1 MLLISTAAAQNNVI
15 NINGVD
21 LELPNKYTGG
31 KLVDGEYKLNNT
43 FSIKCID
50 NKLEKSIGL
59 WATEKDFEE
68 NLTIEG
74 HPVKHYCQYNEYVGG
89 NHSHA
94 YFASGDSVYEI
105 SWTGKEIN
113 TDIEKLIKNT
123 PKSNIDEDTFY
134 TLLDKAID
142 TYKQE
147 KIDKLNSDVE
157 YNYLETK
164 INSKN
169 YPDAS
174 DDTRFKEILLTY
186 YNR

>member
-147 KIDKLNSDVE
+147 KIDKLNSDGE